1 MASTY
6 TTNIRLTKQGDGDN
20 PNTWGT
26 VLNNQVISLVD
37 QAVAGYTTVSIG
49 ADAIVTL
56 SAVEGG
62 TDQPRQA
69 FLEVQGTVGGAQ
81 SNITLLVPAVQ
92 KGYVIVNKTTITSA
106 GAFVKIKP
114 VGGAAVTV
122 PSNTATSAAISHYV
136 TDSSAGYFLN
146 RKGVSDLGTTAAQ
159 NVAVVSADGTVSSTN
174 MIPNLSVADTRY
186 LQVSTSVD
194 ASLIG
199 TKVFIGASAST
210 PGNIVVGTNARTYSP
225 IVSVCVCAVSVC
237 VSINFALG
245 NHFRVTVRGSTD
257 FTLLAPTNCTAG
269 QSGNIYL
276 CQVSG
281 NGTLAYNAAWQFVSA
296 SVPTLTT
303 TASAVDILVYTARSA
318 TTIDAV
324 MLHKLSR

>member
-49 ADAIVTL
+49 ADATVTL

-62 TDQPRQA
+62 TDKPRQA

-146 RKGVSDLGTTAAQ
+146 RKGVSDLGTAAGA
-159 NVAVVSADGTVSSTN
+159 NIAVSGSIVNAALTPV
-174 MIPNLSVADTRY
+174 SVADTRY
-186 LQVSTSVD
+186 LQVSASVN
-194 ASLIG
+194 ATLTG

-237 VSINFALG
+237 VSLNFALG

-276 CQVSG
+276 VQDVSG

-324 MLHKLSR
+324 LLHKLSR

>member
-49 ADAIVTL
+49 ANATVTL

-62 TDQPRQA
+62 TDKPRQA

-136 TDSSAGYFLN
+136 TDNSAGYFVN
-146 RKGVSDLGTTAAQ
+146 QKGISGLGTAATA
-159 NVAVVSADGTVSSTN
+159 NVAVSGSIVNAALTPV
-174 MIPNLSVADTRY
+174 SVADTRY
-186 LQVSTSVD
+186 LQVSASVN
-194 ASLIG
+194 ATLTG
-199 TKVFIGASAST
+199 TKVFVGASVTT
-210 PGNIVVGTNARTYSP
+210 PGNIVVGANARTYNP
-225 IVSVCVCAVSVC
+225 ITTVSVTTCMSL
-237 VSINFALG
+237 NFAIG
-245 NHFRVTVRGSTD
+245 NNFLISVAGSTAH
-257 FTLLAPTNCTAG
+257 TLKAPANCTAG

-276 CQVSG
+276 VQVSG

-303 TASAVDILVYTARSA
+303 TANAVDILTYAARSA

-324 MLHKLSR
+324 ILHKLSR

>member
-37 QAVAGYTTVSIG
+37 EAIGSYTTVSIG
-49 ADAIVTL
+49 ATATVTL
-56 SAVEGG
+56 TNNEGSS
-62 TDQPRQA
+62 DEARSA
-69 FLEVQGTVGGAQ
+69 FLEVQGTVGSAQ
-81 SNITLLVPAVQ
+81 SNITLIVPAVQ

-114 VGGAAVTV
+114 VGGAAVTI

-136 TDSSAGYFLN
+136 TDNSAGYFLN
-146 RKGVSDLGTTAAQ
+146 HKGVPGLGTAA
-159 NVAVVSADGTVSSTN
+159 VANIAVSGSIVNAALTPV
-174 MIPNLSVADTRY
+174 SVADTRY
-186 LQVSTSVD
+186 LQVSASVN
-194 ASLIG
+194 ATLTG
-199 TKVFIGASAST
+199 TKVFVGASVTT
-210 PGNIVVGTNARTYSP
+210 PGNIVVGTNARTYNP
-225 IVSVCVCAVSVC
+225 ITTVSVTTSM
-237 VSINFALG
+237 SLNFAIG
-245 NHFRVTVRGSTD
+245 NNFLISVAGSIAH
-257 FTLLAPTNCTAG
+257 TLKAPANCTAG

-276 CQVSG
+276 VQVSG
-281 NGTLAYNAAWQFVSA
+281 NGTLAYNSVWQFVSA

-303 TASAVDILVYTARSA
+303 TANAVDILTYAARSA

-324 MLHKLSR
+324 LLHKLSR